1 MPEALNKHSVL
12 LGIAERV
19 VSFLAV
25 FAVAFIWVGSART
38 KVNQKVTT
46 LEQEMADFKT
56 EWKELNKHITTMD
69 LDGSVA
75 TKNFI
80 TNYNKEQAQQYERLK
95 HLEDQVGHLESLTW
109 RLDRIERKV
118 DDGRPEKNDRPP

>member
-1 MPEALNKHSVL
+1 MPEELNKHSIL

-46 LEQEMADFKT
+46 LELEVA
-56 EWKELNKHITTMD
+56 ELKIEREKQGEKITHMD

-80 TNYNKEQAQQYERLK
+80 TNYSKEQAQQYEMFKDLQGK
-95 HLEDQVGHLESLTW
+95 VSHLETMQW
-109 RLDRIERKV
+109 RLERLERLTETPRTK
-118 DDGRPEKNDRPP
+118 EN